1 MGITG
6 WNDSTHYGL
15 SLTLGGGEV
24 RMIDMAV
31 AFGVFANQGV
41 KVPLQPILKVE
52 NQEGTVLEQYNPQS
66 MEERVNELNAA
77 PRSASPENTS
87 EPTRALSRETAYLIS
102 HILLDNNARSAA
114 FGPSSQLVIPG
125 KVVSVKTGTTNDL
138 RDNWTIGFT
147 PSFLVAVWVGNNDNT
162 PMHPYLV
169 SGITGAA
176 PIWHEIMEK
185 VLASQQPEWPDKP
198 EGVIGLDVCTLS
210 GLLPNHENPCPT
222 RHEFFTK
229 GFAPSQ
235 VDQSRR
241 GIWIKKDTGLPPSE
255 GDLENLEL
263 QEHLVVSDPLTK
275 DFCLDCSWPQEID
288 EQGQPTGKLQYPQI
302 TITTTPTNNASQD

>member
-1 MGITG
+1 
-6 WNDSTHYGL
+6 
-15 SLTLGGGEV
+15 
-24 RMIDMAV
+24 MIDMAV
-31 AFGVFANQGV
+31 AFGVFANEGI
-41 KVPLQPILKVE
+41 KVPLQPILRVE
-52 NQEGTVLEQYNPQS
+52 DQGGAVLEQYNSQS

-176 PIWHEIMEK
+176 PIWHEIMDK
-185 VLASQQPEWPDKP
+185 VLENQQSEWPDKP
-198 EGVIGLDVCTLS
+198 EDVIGLDVCTLS
-210 GLLPNHENPCPT
+210 GLLPNPDNPCPT
-222 RHEFFTK
+222 RHEFFIK
-229 GFAPSQ
+229 GFKPTQAE
-235 VDQSRR
+235 QSRR
-241 GIWIKKDTGLPPSE
+241 GIWIKKDTGLPPVE

-263 QEHLVVSDPLTK
+263 QEHLVVSDPLTN
-275 DFCLDCSWPQEID
+275 DFCLDCPWPQETD
-288 EQGQPTGKLQYPQI
+288 EQGQMTGKLQYPQI
-302 TITTTPTNNASQD
+302 TITTTPTNNSPQD